1 MRASATGAAAPDP
14 LEKTMSATATAPY
27 EPLRAGAATATS
39 LWNDSADLEEL
50 RRSIAFGAGLVG
62 PLNSAIPGR
71 STCLDD
77 TRLAPGPPV
86 RQGSSRHGFRKI
98 TVKEV
103 HKPWRSSYA
112 ARRRRRMTKPMTSAT
127 AR

>member
-50 RRSIAFGAGLVG
+50 RRSIAFGVG
-62 PLNSAIPGR
+62 
-71 STCLDD
+71 STS
-77 TRLAPGPPV
+77 TT
-86 RQGSSRHGFRKI
+86 SS
-98 TVKEV
+98 
-103 HKPWRSSYA
+103 P
-112 ARRRRRMTKPMTSAT
+112 
-127 AR
+127 